1 MRDTAELLWDARLY
15 VLLDGRD
22 SCDSFAQLVQSLVD
36 AGVDVLQL
44 RDKRLS
50 DRDLVQRARVLR
62 QLTGGSDTLF
72 IVNDRPDIAV
82 LSDAD
87 GVHVGQDE
95 LSVADCRTMVGS
107 KRLVGVS
114 THSLAQARQAT
125 LDGADYIGC
134 GPTFPS
140 QTKAFEDFPGLE
152 FLRAVQ
158 REIRIPAFAIGGIN
172 GENIA
177 GVMEAGFRR
186 VAVSNAVTAAP
197 EPAAA
202 VRKLRQMLRS
212 QGQFSG

>member
-1 MRDTAELLWDARLY
+1 
-15 VLLDGRD
+15 
-22 SCDSFAQLVQSLVD
+22 
-36 AGVDVLQL
+36 
-44 RDKRLS
+44 
-50 DRDLVQRARVLR
+50 
-62 QLTGGSDTLF
+62 LTGGSDTLF

-158 REIRIPAFAIGGIN
+158 GEIHIPAFAIGGIN

-177 GVMEAGFRR
+177 GVLEAGFRC